1 MKRIWS
7 RIKEQWNEFW
17 DDDEFDECKYHLSSY
32 DKRSLLYWGFVISG
46 FTLGICLLIS
56 GLSNKY
62 YDRKNNEDLQK
73 VFDTI
78 CTYLATATDDE
89 YEEIAQSIRHDLV
102 YSQYSENIENLIQ
115 FIPNTADE
123 CRLEDVKY
131 PERVNFVFLN
141 TGELYGLDIYG
152 QGETP
157 ESSEN
162 SGSTMLTFG
171 YDEISEENL
180 IICKQ
185 PGDGTAEVTFSRQRG
200 IVSVQK
206 MKSVFYLAICWIM
219 RWKQVKKL
227 KKEKNG

>member
-89 YEEIAQSIRHDLV
+89 YEEMM
-102 YSQYSENIENLIQ
+102 
-115 FIPNTADE
+115 
-123 CRLEDVKY
+123 
-131 PERVNFVFLN
+131 
-141 TGELYGLDIYG
+141 LY
-152 QGETP
+152 
-157 ESSEN
+157 
-162 SGSTMLTFG
+162 
-171 YDEISEENL
+171 
-180 IICKQ
+180 K
-185 PGDGTAEVTFSRQRG
+185 
-200 IVSVQK
+200 
-206 MKSVFYLAICWIM
+206 
-219 RWKQVKKL
+219 
-227 KKEKNG
+227 